1 MKAVSKK
8 REERSTEELIKEFNE
23 MAGRFDAFWSG
34 LSLSERE
41 RFKDYLSSMRPP
53 E

>member
-1 MKAVSKK
+1 MKTVSKK
-8 REERSTEELIKEFNE
+8 RDERTTEELVKEFHE
-23 MAGRFDAFWSG
+23 MAGRFDGFWTG

-41 RFKDYLSSMRPP
+41 KFKKYLYDMRPP